1 MKRDI
6 PLDHLQFATRCVHG
20 GVYKDPLYNSV
31 VTPIYPSSTF
41 YFEGPRQTSGYDYS
55 RTKNPTRDALEENL
69 ASLEG
74 GAGATAVATGMAAI
88 TTVLHLLPA
97 GAHVVSGADIYG
109 GTYRLFANVLPAR
122 GLRFS
127 MVDMGDP
134 AAVAAAI
141 EPDTAL
147 IWIETPSNPLLRL
160 TDIRAVCALAR
171 ERGVLTCADNTFLS
185 PYLQRPLEMGAD
197 LVVHST
203 TKYLNGHSDVVGGA
217 IVSGTRELAEK
228 VAATANALGT
238 TCSPFDAWLVLRGV
252 KTLPLR
258 MQAHEKN
265 AAALAQLLD
274 AHPLVERV
282 YYPGLS
288 QHPGHELARRQQH
301 GFGAMLSFELAGGEA
316 AVFRLVERLKLYAFA
331 ESLGGVESL
340 IEHPTS
346 MSHAAMTPQAQA
358 DAGIGPGLVRVSAGI
373 EDTQDLVD
381 DMAQALAAI
390 ESGD

>member
-6 PLDHLQFATRCVHG
+6 PLDDLQFATRCVHG

-41 YFEGPRQTSGYDYS
+41 YFEGPRQTSGYDYT
-55 RTKNPTRDALEENL
+55 RTKNPTREALEENL

-88 TTVLHLLPA
+88 ATVLHLLPA
-97 GAHVVSGADIYG
+97 GAHVIAGNDIYG
-109 GTYRLFANVLPAR
+109 GTFRLFSSVMPAR

-127 MVDMGDP
+127 LVDMGDP
-134 AAVAAAI
+134 GAVAAAF
-141 EPDTAL
+141 EKDTAL
-147 IWIETPSNPLLRL
+147 VWIETPSNPLLRL
-160 TDIRAVCALAR
+160 TDIAAVCALAR
-171 ERGVLTCADNTFLS
+171 ARGALSCADNTFLS
-185 PYLQRPLEMGAD
+185 PYLQRPLALGAD

-217 IVSGTRELAEK
+217 IVAGTRELAER

-238 TCSPFDAWLVLRGV
+238 TCSPYDAWLVLRGV

-258 MQAHEKN
+258 MQAHQKN
-265 AAALAQLLD
+265 AAALAAFL
-274 AHPLVERV
+274 AGHARVERV
-282 YYPGLS
+282 YYPGLPS
-288 QHPGHELARRQQH
+288 HPDHALAQRQQH
-301 GFGAMLSFELAGGEA
+301 GFGAMLSFDLKGGEA

-340 IEHPTS
+340 IEHPAS
-346 MSHAAMTPQAQA
+346 MSHAAMTPAA
-358 DAGIGPGLVRVSAGI
+358 LAAAGIGPGLVRVSVGI
-373 EDTQDLVD
+373 EDERDLLA
-381 DMAQALAAI
+381 DMAQALAAL
-390 ESGD
+390 D

>member
-1 MKRDI
+1 MKRHI
-6 PLDHLQFATRCVHG
+6 PLESLKFATRCVHG

-31 VTPIYPSSTF
+31 VTPLYPSSTF
-41 YFEGPRQTSGYDYS
+41 YFEGPRQTSGYDYT

-88 TTVLHLLPA
+88 TTVLHLLPP
-97 GAHVVSGADIYG
+97 GAHVIAGNDIYG
-109 GTYRLFANVLPAR
+109 GTYRLFASVLPAR

-127 MVDMGDP
+127 LVDMGDLN
-134 AAVAAAI
+134 AVAAAF

-147 IWIETPSNPLLRL
+147 VWIETPSNPLLRL
-160 TDIRAVCALAR
+160 TDIAAVSALAR
-171 ERGVLTCADNTFLS
+171 ERGALSCADNTFLS
-185 PYLQRPLEMGAD
+185 PYLQRPLVLGAD

-217 IVSGTRELAEK
+217 IVAGTAELAEQ

-238 TCSPFDAWLVLRGV
+238 TSSPYDAWLVLRGV

-258 MQAHEKN
+258 MQAHERN
-265 AAALAQLLD
+265 ARALAQFLQE
-274 AHPLVERV
+274 HPKVSRV
-282 YYPGLS
+282 HYPGLPD
-288 QHPGHELARRQQH
+288 HPGHALARRQQD
-301 GFGAMLSFELAGGEA
+301 GFGAMLSFDLEGGEA

-340 IEHPTS
+340 IEHPAS
-346 MSHAAMTPQAQA
+346 MSHAAMTAQAQIE
-358 DAGIGPGLVRVSAGI
+358 AGIGPGLVRVSVGI
-373 EDTQDLVD
+373 EDVD
-381 DMAQALAAI
+381 DLIDDLAEGLAYA
-390 ESGD
+390 

>member
-6 PLDHLQFATRCVHG
+6 PLDDLQFATRCVHG

-41 YFEGPRQTSGYDYS
+41 YFEGPRQTTGYDYT

-69 ASLEG
+69 AGLEG

-97 GAHVVSGADIYG
+97 GAHVIAGNDIYG

-127 MVDMGDP
+127 LIDMGDLD
-134 AAVAAAI
+134 AVAAAF
-141 EPDTAL
+141 EKDTAL
-147 IWIETPSNPLLRL
+147 VWIETPSNPLLRL
-160 TDIRAVCALAR
+160 TDVAAVCALAR
-171 ERGVLTCADNTFLS
+171 ERGALSCADNTFLS
-185 PYLQRPLEMGAD
+185 PYLQRPIELGAD
-197 LVVHST
+197 LVLHST

-217 IVSGTRELAEK
+217 IVAKDAELAAR

-238 TCSPFDAWLVLRGV
+238 TCSPYDAWLVLRGV

-265 AAALAQLLD
+265 ATALANFLD
-274 AHPLVERV
+274 AHPRVERV
-282 YYPGLS
+282 YYPGLPTHPQHALAQS
-288 QHPGHELARRQQH
+288 QQR
-301 GFGAMLSFELAGGEA
+301 GFGAMLSFDLAGGEA
-316 AVFRLVERLKLYAFA
+316 AVFRLVERLRLYAFA

-340 IEHPTS
+340 IEHPAS
-346 MSHAAMTPQAQA
+346 MSHAAMSPEAQA
-358 DAGIGPGLVRVSAGI
+358 AAGIGAGLVRVSVGI
-373 EDTQDLVD
+373 EDERDLVA
-381 DMAQALAAI
+381 DMAQALAAL
-390 ESGD
+390 G

>member
-1 MKRDI
+1 MKRHI
-6 PLDHLQFATRCVHG
+6 PLETLQFATRCVHG

-41 YFEGPRQTSGYDYS
+41 YFEGPRQTSGYDYT

-88 TTVLHLLPA
+88 ATALHLLPA
-97 GAHVVSGADIYG
+97 GAHVIAGNDIYG

-122 GLRFS
+122 GLRFTL
-127 MVDMGDP
+127 VDMGDLD
-134 AAVAAAI
+134 AVAAAI

-147 IWIETPSNPLLRL
+147 IWIESPSNPLLRL
-160 TDIRAVCALAR
+160 TDVAAVCALAR
-171 ERGVLTCADNTFLS
+171 ARGILSCADNTFLS
-185 PYLQRPLEMGAD
+185 PYLQRPLELGAD

-217 IVSGTRELAEK
+217 IVSATPELAAK

-265 AAALAQLLD
+265 AAALAQFLD
-274 AHPLVERV
+274 EHGRVERV
-282 YYPGLS
+282 YYPGLPTHP
-288 QHPGHELARRQQH
+288 QHALAKRQQH
-301 GFGAMLSFELAGGEA
+301 GFGAMLSFDLKGGES
-316 AVFRLVERLKLYAFA
+316 AVFGLVERLKLYAFA

-340 IEHPTS
+340 IEHPAS
-346 MSHAAMTPQAQA
+346 MSHAAMSPEALA
-358 DAGIGPGLVRVSAGI
+358 AAGIGPGLARVSVGI
-373 EDTQDLVD
+373 EDTQDLIA
-381 DMAQALAAI
+381 DMAQAL
-390 ESGD
+390 GD

>member
-1 MKRDI
+1 MKRHL
-6 PLDHLQFATRCVHG
+6 PLENLQFATRCVHG

-41 YFEGPRQTSGYDYS
+41 YFEGPRQTSGYDYT

-74 GAGATAVATGMAAI
+74 GAGATAVATGMAAV
-88 TTVLHLLPA
+88 TTALHLLPA
-97 GAHVVSGADIYG
+97 GTHVIAGNDIYG
-109 GTYRLFANVLPAR
+109 GTYRLFANLLPAR
-122 GLRFS
+122 GLRFTLI
-127 MVDMGDP
+127 DMGDLD
-134 AAVAAAI
+134 AVAAAI
-141 EPDTAL
+141 EPDTAM

-160 TDIRAVCALAR
+160 TDIAAVCALAR
-171 ERGVLTCADNTFLS
+171 SRGILTCADNTFLS
-185 PYLQRPLEMGAD
+185 PYLQRPLGLGAD

-217 IVSGTRELAEK
+217 IVSATPELAAK

-265 AAALAQLLD
+265 AAALAEYLD
-274 AHPLVERV
+274 THPRVERV
-282 YYPGLS
+282 YYPGL
-288 QHPGHELARRQQH
+288 PGHPDHALARRQQH
-301 GFGAMLSFELAGGEA
+301 GFGAMLSFDLKGGEDD
-316 AVFRLVERLKLYAFA
+316 VFRLVERLRLYAFA

-340 IEHPTS
+340 IEHPAS
-346 MSHAAMTPQAQA
+346 MSHAAMSPEAQA
-358 DAGIGPGLVRVSAGI
+358 AAGIGPGLVRVSVGI
-373 EDTQDLVD
+373 EDTQDLLD
-381 DMAQALAAI
+381 DMRQGLAT
-390 ESGD
+390 G

>member
-1 MKRDI
+1 MKRTI
-6 PLDHLQFATRCVHG
+6 PLDDLQFATRCVHG
-20 GVYKDPLYNSV
+20 GVYKDAQYNSV

-41 YFEGPRQTSGYDYS
+41 YFEGPRQTTGYDYT
-55 RTKNPTRDALEENL
+55 RTRNPTRDALEENL

-97 GAHVVSGADIYG
+97 GAHVIAGNDIYG

-127 MVDMGDP
+127 LVDMGDL
-134 AAVAAAI
+134 AAI
-141 EPDTAL
+141 EAAIEKDTAL

-160 TDIRAVCALAR
+160 TDIAAVCALAR
-171 ERGVLTCADNTFLS
+171 PRGILTCADNTFLS
-185 PYLQRPLEMGAD
+185 PYLQRPLELGAD
-197 LVVHST
+197 LALHST

-217 IVSGTRELAEK
+217 IVSATVELAAR

-238 TCSPFDAWLVLRGV
+238 TCSPYDAWLVLRGV

-258 MQAHEKN
+258 MRAHEKN
-265 AAALAQLLD
+265 AAALAQFLD
-274 AHPLVERV
+274 AQPQVSRV
-282 YYPGLS
+282 YYPGLET
-288 QHPGHELARRQQH
+288 HADHALARRQQH
-301 GFGAMLSFELAGGEA
+301 GFGAMLSFDLDGGEQ

-340 IEHPTS
+340 IEHPAS
-346 MSHAAMTPQAQA
+346 MSHAAMTPEAQA
-358 DAGIGPGLVRVSAGI
+358 AAGIGPGLTRVSVGI
-373 EDTQDLVD
+373 EDAQDLID
-381 DMAQALAAI
+381 DMRQALA
-390 ESGD
+390 GV

>member
-1 MKRDI
+1 MKRHI
-6 PLDHLQFATRCVHG
+6 PLENLQFATRCVHG
-20 GVYKDPLYNSV
+20 GVYKDAQYNSV

-41 YFEGPRQTSGYDYS
+41 YFEGPRQTSGYDYT

-88 TTVLHLLPA
+88 TTTLHLLPA
-97 GAHVVSGADIYG
+97 GAHVIAGNDIYG
-109 GTYRLFANVLPAR
+109 GTYRLFANMLPAR
-122 GLRFS
+122 GLRFTLI
-127 MVDMGDP
+127 DMGDP
-134 AAVAAAI
+134 EAIADAI
-141 EPDTAL
+141 EPDTAM

-160 TDIRAVCALAR
+160 TDITAVCAVAR
-171 ERGVLTCADNTFLS
+171 GRGILTCADNTFLS
-185 PYLQRPLEMGAD
+185 PYLQRPLELGAD

-217 IVSGTRELAEK
+217 IVSATPELAAK

-265 AAALAQLLD
+265 AAALAAYLD
-274 AHPLVERV
+274 AHPQVERV
-282 YYPGLS
+282 YYPGL
-288 QHPGHELARRQQH
+288 PGHPDHALARRQQH
-301 GFGAMLSFELAGGEA
+301 GFGAMLSFDLKGGED

-340 IEHPTS
+340 IEHPAS
-346 MSHAAMTPQAQA
+346 MSHAAMSPEAQTA
-358 DAGIGPGLVRVSAGI
+358 AGIGPGLVRVSVGI
-373 EDTQDLVD
+373 EDTQDLLA
-381 DMAQALAAI
+381 DMAQALP
-390 ESGD
+390 G

>member
-1 MKRDI
+1 MTRHI
-6 PLDHLQFATRCVHG
+6 PLESLRFATRCVHG

-41 YFEGPRQTSGYDYS
+41 YFEGPRQTSGYDYT

-88 TTVLHLLPA
+88 TTALHLLPP
-97 GAHVVSGADIYG
+97 GAHVIAGNDIYG
-109 GTYRLFANVLPAR
+109 GTYRLFANLLPSR

-127 MVDMGDP
+127 LIDMGDLS
-134 AAVAAAI
+134 AVAAAF

-147 IWIETPSNPLLRL
+147 VWIETPSNPLLRL
-160 TDIRAVCALAR
+160 TDIAAVCAMAR
-171 ERGVLTCADNTFLS
+171 EHGALSCADNTFLS
-185 PYLQRPLEMGAD
+185 PYLQRPLALGAD

-217 IVSGTRELAEK
+217 IVAGTPELAEK

-238 TCSPFDAWLVLRGV
+238 TSSPYDAWLVLRGV

-258 MQAHEKN
+258 MQAHERN
-265 AAALAQLLD
+265 AQALAQFLQ
-274 AHPLVERV
+274 AHPKVSRV
-282 YYPGLS
+282 HYPGLPD
-288 QHPGHELARRQQH
+288 HPGHALARRQQD
-301 GFGAMLSFELAGGEA
+301 GFGAMLSFDLEGGEA

-340 IEHPTS
+340 IEHPAS

-358 DAGIGPGLVRVSAGI
+358 DAGIGPGLVRVSVGI
-373 EDTQDLVD
+373 EDADDLIAD
-381 DMAQALAAI
+381 LAEGLANV
-390 ESGD
+390 

>member
-1 MKRDI
+1 MKRHI
-6 PLDHLQFATRCVHG
+6 PLESLKFATRCVHG

-31 VTPIYPSSTF
+31 VTPLYPSSTF
-41 YFEGPRQTSGYDYS
+41 YFEGPRQTSGYDYT

-88 TTVLHLLPA
+88 TTALHLLPP
-97 GAHVVSGADIYG
+97 GAHVIAGNDIYG

-127 MVDMGDP
+127 LVDMGDLN
-134 AAVAAAI
+134 AVAAAF

-147 IWIETPSNPLLRL
+147 VWIETPSNPLLRL
-160 TDIRAVCALAR
+160 TDIAAVSALAR
-171 ERGVLTCADNTFLS
+171 EHGALICADNTFLS
-185 PYLQRPLEMGAD
+185 PYLQRPLALGAD

-217 IVSGTRELAEK
+217 IVAGTPELAEK

-238 TCSPFDAWLVLRGV
+238 TSSPYDAWLVLRGV

-258 MQAHEKN
+258 MQAHERN
-265 AAALAQLLD
+265 AQALAQFLLE
-274 AHPLVERV
+274 HPKVSRV
-282 YYPGLS
+282 HYPGLPD
-288 QHPGHELARRQQH
+288 HPGHALARRQQD
-301 GFGAMLSFELAGGEA
+301 GFGAMLSFDLEGGEA

-340 IEHPTS
+340 IEHPAS

-358 DAGIGPGLVRVSAGI
+358 QAGIGPGLVRVSVGI
-373 EDTQDLVD
+373 EDADDLIAD
-381 DMAQALAAI
+381 LAA
-390 ESGD
+390 GLANA

>member
-1 MKRDI
+1 MKRHI
-6 PLDHLQFATRCVHG
+6 PLENLQFATRCVHG
-20 GVYKDPLYNSV
+20 GVYKDAQYNSV

-41 YFEGPRQTSGYDYS
+41 YFEGPRQTSGYDYT

-74 GAGATAVATGMAAI
+74 GAGASAVATGMAAI
-88 TTVLHLLPA
+88 TTALHLLPA
-97 GAHVVSGADIYG
+97 GAHVIAGNDIYG

-122 GLRFS
+122 GLRFTL
-127 MVDMGDP
+127 VDMGDLD
-134 AAVAAAI
+134 AVAAAI
-141 EPDTAL
+141 EPDTAM

-160 TDIRAVCALAR
+160 TDVAAVCALAR
-171 ERGVLTCADNTFLS
+171 ARGILSCADNTFLS
-185 PYLQRPLEMGAD
+185 PYLQRPLELGAD

-217 IVSGTRELAEK
+217 IVSATPELAAK

-265 AAALAQLLD
+265 AAALAAYLD
-274 AHPLVERV
+274 AHPQVERV
-282 YYPGLS
+282 YYPGLTGHP
-288 QHPGHELARRQQH
+288 QHALARRQQH
-301 GFGAMLSFELAGGEA
+301 GFGAMLSFGLKGGED

-340 IEHPTS
+340 IEHPAS
-346 MSHAAMTPQAQA
+346 MSHAAMSPEAQTS
-358 DAGIGPGLVRVSAGI
+358 AGIGPGLVRVSVGI
-373 EDTQDLVD
+373 EDTQDLLA
-381 DMAQALAAI
+381 DMAQALP
-390 ESGD
+390 G

>member
-1 MKRDI
+1 MKRVI
-6 PLDHLQFATRCVHG
+6 PLDALQFATRCVHG

-41 YFEGPRQTSGYDYS
+41 YFEGPRQTTGYDYT
-55 RTKNPTRDALEENL
+55 RTRNPTRDGLEENL

-97 GAHVVSGADIYG
+97 GAHVIAGNDIYG

-127 MVDMGDP
+127 LIDMGDLD
-134 AAVAAAI
+134 AVAAAF

-147 IWIETPSNPLLRL
+147 VWIETPSNPLLRL
-160 TDIRAVCALAR
+160 TDIAAVCALAR
-171 ERGVLTCADNTFLS
+171 ARGALSCADNTFLS
-185 PYLQRPLEMGAD
+185 PYLQRPLELGAD

-217 IVSGTRELAEK
+217 IVSHTRELADK

-238 TCSPFDAWLVLRGV
+238 TCSPYDAWLVLRGV

-258 MQAHEKN
+258 MAAHQKN
-265 AAALAQLLD
+265 AAALAAFLD
-274 AHPLVERV
+274 AHPRVERV
-282 YYPGLS
+282 YYPGLPS
-288 QHPGHELARRQQH
+288 HPQHSLAQRQQH
-301 GFGAMLSFELAGGEA
+301 GFGAMLSFDLAGGEA
-316 AVFRLVERLKLYAFA
+316 AVFRLVEHLKLYAFA

-340 IEHPTS
+340 IEHPAS
-346 MSHAAMTPQAQA
+346 MSHAAMTPEAQA
-358 DAGIGPGLVRVSAGI
+358 AAGIGPGLVRVSVGI
-373 EDTQDLVD
+373 EDEHDLVA
-381 DMAQALAAI
+381 DMAQALAAL
-390 ESGD
+390 D

>member
-1 MKRDI
+1 MKRHI
-6 PLDHLQFATRCVHG
+6 PLESLKFATRCVHG

-31 VTPIYPSSTF
+31 VTPLYPSSTF
-41 YFEGPRQTSGYDYS
+41 YFEGPRQTSGYDYT

-88 TTVLHLLPA
+88 TTALHLLPP
-97 GAHVVSGADIYG
+97 GAHVIAGNDIYG

-127 MVDMGDP
+127 LVDMGDLN
-134 AAVAAAI
+134 AVAAAF

-147 IWIETPSNPLLRL
+147 VWIETPSNPLLRL
-160 TDIRAVCALAR
+160 TDIAAVSAMARDHGALS
-171 ERGVLTCADNTFLS
+171 CADNTFLS
-185 PYLQRPLEMGAD
+185 PYLQRPLALGAD

-217 IVSGTRELAEK
+217 IVAGTPELAEK

-238 TCSPFDAWLVLRGV
+238 TSSPYDAWLVLRGV

-258 MQAHEKN
+258 MQAHERN
-265 AAALAQLLD
+265 AQALAQFLLE
-274 AHPLVERV
+274 HPKVSRV
-282 YYPGLS
+282 HYPGLPD
-288 QHPGHELARRQQH
+288 HPGHALARRQQD
-301 GFGAMLSFELAGGEA
+301 GFGAMLSFDLEGGEA

-340 IEHPTS
+340 IEHPAS

-358 DAGIGPGLVRVSAGI
+358 QAGIGPGLVRVSVGI
-373 EDTQDLVD
+373 EDADDLIAD
-381 DMAQALAAI
+381 LAEGLANA
-390 ESGD
+390 

>member
-6 PLDHLQFATRCVHG
+6 PLDELQFATRCVHG

-41 YFEGPRQTSGYDYS
+41 YFEGPRQTSGYDYT
-55 RTKNPTRDALEENL
+55 RTKNPTRDALEQNL

-88 TTVLHLLPA
+88 ATVLHLLPA
-97 GAHVVSGADIYG
+97 GAHVIAGNDIYG
-109 GTYRLFANVLPAR
+109 GTFRLFSSVMPAR

-127 MVDMGDP
+127 LVDMGDP
-134 AAVAAAI
+134 GAVAAAF

-147 IWIETPSNPLLRL
+147 VWIETPSNPLLRL
-160 TDIRAVCALAR
+160 TDIAAVCALAR
-171 ERGVLTCADNTFLS
+171 ARGALSCADNTFLS
-185 PYLQRPLEMGAD
+185 PYLQRPLELGAD

-217 IVSGTRELAEK
+217 IVAGTRELAER

-238 TCSPFDAWLVLRGV
+238 TCSPYDAWLVLRGV

-258 MQAHEKN
+258 MQAHQKN
-265 AAALAQLLD
+265 AAALAAFL
-274 AHPLVERV
+274 AGHARVERV
-282 YYPGLS
+282 YYPGLPS
-288 QHPGHELARRQQH
+288 HPDHALAQRQQH
-301 GFGAMLSFELAGGEA
+301 GFGAMLSFDLKGGEA
-316 AVFRLVERLKLYAFA
+316 AVFRLVEHLKLYAFA

-340 IEHPTS
+340 IEHPAS
-346 MSHAAMTPQAQA
+346 MSHAAMTPAA
-358 DAGIGPGLVRVSAGI
+358 LAAAGIGPGLVRVSVGV
-373 EDTQDLVD
+373 EDERDLVA
-381 DMAQALAAI
+381 DMAQALAAL
-390 ESGD
+390 D

>member
-1 MKRDI
+1 MKRTI
-6 PLDHLQFATRCVHG
+6 PLDELQFATRCVHG
-20 GVYKDPLYNSV
+20 GVYKDAQYNSV

-41 YFEGPRQTSGYDYS
+41 YFEGPRQTTGYDYT

-97 GAHVVSGADIYG
+97 GAHVIAGNDIYG

-127 MVDMGDP
+127 LVDMGDL
-134 AAVAAAI
+134 AAIEAAI

-160 TDIRAVCALAR
+160 TDIAAVCALAR
-171 ERGVLTCADNTFLS
+171 PRGILTCADNTFLS
-185 PYLQRPLEMGAD
+185 PYLQRPLELGAD
-197 LVVHST
+197 MSLHST

-217 IVSGTRELAEK
+217 IVSGTPELATR

-238 TCSPFDAWLVLRGV
+238 TCSPYDAWLVLRGV

-265 AAALAQLLD
+265 AAALAQFLD
-274 AHPLVERV
+274 AQPQVPHV
-282 YYPGLS
+282 YYPGLAS
-288 QHPGHELARRQQH
+288 HPQHALARRQQS
-301 GFGAMLSFELAGGEA
+301 GFGAMLSFDLEGGEE

-340 IEHPTS
+340 IEHPVS
-346 MSHAAMTPQAQA
+346 MSHAAMTPEAQA
-358 DAGIGPGLVRVSAGI
+358 AAGIGPGLTRVSVGI
-373 EDTQDLVD
+373 EDAQDLID
-381 DMAQALAAI
+381 DMRQALAGI
-390 ESGD
+390 

>member
-6 PLDHLQFATRCVHG
+6 PLEHLHFATRCVHG

-41 YFEGPRQTSGYDYS
+41 YFEGPRQTSGYDYT

-74 GAGATAVATGMAAI
+74 GVGATAVATGMAAI
-88 TTVLHLLPA
+88 TTALHLLPA
-97 GAHVVSGADIYG
+97 GAHVIAGNDIYG

-127 MVDMGDP
+127 FVDMGDLH
-134 AAVAAAI
+134 AVAAAF
-141 EPDTAL
+141 EPDTAM
-147 IWIETPSNPLLRL
+147 IWLETPSNPLLRL
-160 TDIRAVCALAR
+160 TDISAVCDLAR
-171 ERGVLTCADNTFLS
+171 GRGVLSCADNTFLS
-185 PYLQRPLEMGAD
+185 PYLQRPLELGAD

-265 AAALAQLLD
+265 AAALAQFLT
-274 AHPLVERV
+274 AQPQVERV
-282 YYPGLS
+282 YYPGLPT
-288 QHPGHELARRQQH
+288 HPEHALARRQQR
-301 GFGAMLSFELAGGEA
+301 GFGAMLSFDLKGGED
-316 AVFRLVERLKLYAFA
+316 AVFRLVKRLKLYAFA

-340 IEHPTS
+340 IEHPAS
-346 MSHAAMTPQAQA
+346 MSHAAMSADAQVA
-358 DAGIGPGLVRVSAGI
+358 AGIGPGLVRVSVGI
-373 EDTQDLVD
+373 EDSQDLVA
-381 DMAQALAAI
+381 DMAHALAD
-390 ESGD
+390 S

>member
-1 MKRDI
+1 MKRTI
-6 PLDHLQFATRCVHG
+6 PLHNLQFATRCVHG
-20 GVYKDPLYNSV
+20 GVYKDAQYNSV

-41 YFEGPRQTSGYDYS
+41 YFEGPRQTTGYDYT

-97 GAHVVSGADIYG
+97 GAHVIAGNDIYG
-109 GTYRLFANVLPAR
+109 GTYRLFANILPAR

-127 MVDMGDP
+127 LVDMGDL
-134 AAVAAAI
+134 AAIEAAI

-160 TDIRAVCALAR
+160 TDIAAVCALAR
-171 ERGVLTCADNTFLS
+171 PRGILTCADNTFLS
-185 PYLQRPLEMGAD
+185 PYLQRPLELGAD
-197 LVVHST
+197 LALHST

-217 IVSGTRELAEK
+217 IVSGTPELATR

-238 TCSPFDAWLVLRGV
+238 TCSPYDAWLVLRGV

-265 AAALAQLLD
+265 AAALAQFLD
-274 AHPLVERV
+274 AQPQVQHV
-282 YYPGLS
+282 YYPGLAS
-288 QHPGHELARRQQH
+288 HPQHALARRQQS
-301 GFGAMLSFELAGGEA
+301 GFGAMLSFDLEGGEQ

-340 IEHPTS
+340 IEHPVS
-346 MSHAAMTPQAQA
+346 MSHAAMSPEAQA
-358 DAGIGPGLVRVSAGI
+358 AAGIGPGLTRVSVGI
-373 EDTQDLVD
+373 EDAQDLID
-381 DMAQALAAI
+381 DMRQALAGI
-390 ESGD
+390 

>member
-1 MKRDI
+1 MKRHI
-6 PLDHLQFATRCVHG
+6 PLESLKFATRCVHG

-31 VTPIYPSSTF
+31 VTPLYPSSTF
-41 YFEGPRQTSGYDYS
+41 YFEGPRQTSGYDYT

-88 TTVLHLLPA
+88 TTALHLLPP
-97 GAHVVSGADIYG
+97 GAHVIAGNDIYG

-127 MVDMGDP
+127 LVDMGDLN
-134 AAVAAAI
+134 AVAAAF

-147 IWIETPSNPLLRL
+147 VWIETPSNPLLRL
-160 TDIRAVCALAR
+160 TDIAAVSAMARDHGALS
-171 ERGVLTCADNTFLS
+171 CADNTFLS
-185 PYLQRPLEMGAD
+185 PYLQRPLALGAD

-217 IVSGTRELAEK
+217 IVAGTPELAEQ

-238 TCSPFDAWLVLRGV
+238 TSSPYDAWLVLRGV

-258 MQAHEKN
+258 MQAHERN
-265 AAALAQLLD
+265 AQALAQFLLE
-274 AHPLVERV
+274 HPKVSRV
-282 YYPGLS
+282 HYPGLPD
-288 QHPGHELARRQQH
+288 HPGHALARRQQD
-301 GFGAMLSFELAGGEA
+301 GFGAMLSFDLEGGEA

-340 IEHPTS
+340 IEHPAS

-358 DAGIGPGLVRVSAGI
+358 QAGIGPGLVRVSVGI
-373 EDTQDLVD
+373 EDADDLIAD
-381 DMAQALAAI
+381 LAEGLANA
-390 ESGD
+390 

>member
-1 MKRDI
+1 MKRHI
-6 PLDHLQFATRCVHG
+6 PLESLKFATRCVHG

-31 VTPIYPSSTF
+31 VTPLYPSSTF
-41 YFEGPRQTSGYDYS
+41 YFEGPRQTSGYDYT

-88 TTVLHLLPA
+88 TTALHLLPP
-97 GAHVVSGADIYG
+97 GAHVIAGNDIYG

-127 MVDMGDP
+127 LVDMGDLN
-134 AAVAAAI
+134 AVAAAF

-147 IWIETPSNPLLRL
+147 VWIETPSNPLLRL
-160 TDIRAVCALAR
+160 TDIAAVSAMARDHGALS
-171 ERGVLTCADNTFLS
+171 CADNTFLS
-185 PYLQRPLEMGAD
+185 PYLQRPLALGAD

-217 IVSGTRELAEK
+217 IVAGTPELAEQ

-238 TCSPFDAWLVLRGV
+238 TSSPYDAWLVLRGV

-258 MQAHEKN
+258 MQAHERN
-265 AAALAQLLD
+265 AQALAQFLQ
-274 AHPLVERV
+274 AHPKVSRV
-282 YYPGLS
+282 HYPGLPD
-288 QHPGHELARRQQH
+288 HPGHALARRQQD
-301 GFGAMLSFELAGGEA
+301 GFGAMLSFDLEGGEA

-340 IEHPTS
+340 IEHPAS

-358 DAGIGPGLVRVSAGI
+358 QAGIGPGLVRVSVGI
-373 EDTQDLVD
+373 EDADDLIAD
-381 DMAQALAAI
+381 LAEGLANA
-390 ESGD
+390 

>member
-1 MKRDI
+1 MKRHI
-6 PLDHLQFATRCVHG
+6 PLENLQFATRCVHG
-20 GVYKDPLYNSV
+20 GVYKDAQYNSV

-41 YFEGPRQTSGYDYS
+41 YFEGPRQTSGYDYT

-74 GAGATAVATGMAAI
+74 GAGASAVATGMAAI
-88 TTVLHLLPA
+88 ATALHLLPA
-97 GAHVVSGADIYG
+97 GAHVIAGNDIYG

-122 GLRFS
+122 GLRFTLI
-127 MVDMGDP
+127 DMGDLD
-134 AAVAAAI
+134 AVEAAI
-141 EPDTAL
+141 EPDTAM
-147 IWIETPSNPLLRL
+147 IWIETPSKPLLRL
-160 TDIRAVCALAR
+160 TDVAAVCALAR
-171 ERGVLTCADNTFLS
+171 ARGILSCADNTFLS
-185 PYLQRPLEMGAD
+185 PYLQRPLELGAD

-217 IVSGTRELAEK
+217 IVSATPELAAK

-265 AAALAQLLD
+265 AAALAAYLD
-274 AHPLVERV
+274 AHPQVERV
-282 YYPGLS
+282 YYPGL
-288 QHPGHELARRQQH
+288 PGHPDHALARRQQH
-301 GFGAMLSFELAGGEA
+301 GFGAMLSFDLKGGED

-340 IEHPTS
+340 IEHPAS
-346 MSHAAMTPQAQA
+346 MSHAAMSPEAQTA
-358 DAGIGPGLVRVSAGI
+358 AGIGPGLVRVSVGI
-373 EDTQDLVD
+373 EDTQDLLA
-381 DMAQALAAI
+381 DMAQALP
-390 ESGD
+390 S

>member
-1 MKRDI
+1 MKRHI
-6 PLDHLQFATRCVHG
+6 PLESLKFATRCVHG

-31 VTPIYPSSTF
+31 VTPLYPSSTF
-41 YFEGPRQTSGYDYS
+41 YFEGPRQTSGYDYT

-88 TTVLHLLPA
+88 TTALHLLPP
-97 GAHVVSGADIYG
+97 GAHVIAGNDIYG

-127 MVDMGDP
+127 LVDMGDLN
-134 AAVAAAI
+134 AVAAAF

-147 IWIETPSNPLLRL
+147 VWIETPSNPLLRL
-160 TDIRAVCALAR
+160 TDIAAVSAMARDHGALS
-171 ERGVLTCADNTFLS
+171 CADNTFLS
-185 PYLQRPLEMGAD
+185 PYLQRPLALGAD

-217 IVSGTRELAEK
+217 IVAGTPELAEK

-238 TCSPFDAWLVLRGV
+238 TSSPYDAWLVLRGV

-258 MQAHEKN
+258 MQAHERN
-265 AAALAQLLD
+265 AQALAQFLQ
-274 AHPLVERV
+274 AHPKVSRV
-282 YYPGLS
+282 HYPGLPD
-288 QHPGHELARRQQH
+288 HPGHALARRQQD
-301 GFGAMLSFELAGGEA
+301 GFGAMLGFDLEGGEA

-340 IEHPTS
+340 IEHPAS

-358 DAGIGPGLVRVSAGI
+358 QAGIGPGLVRVSVGI
-373 EDTQDLVD
+373 EDADDLIAD
-381 DMAQALAAI
+381 LAEGLANA
-390 ESGD
+390 

>member
-6 PLDHLQFATRCVHG
+6 SLEHLHFATRCVHG

-41 YFEGPRQTSGYDYS
+41 YFEGPRQTSGYDYT

-74 GAGATAVATGMAAI
+74 GVGATAVATGMAAI
-88 TTVLHLLPA
+88 TTALHLLPA
-97 GAHVVSGADIYG
+97 GAHVIAGNDIYG

-127 MVDMGDP
+127 FVDMGDLH
-134 AAVAAAI
+134 AVAAAF
-141 EPDTAL
+141 EPDTAMVWL
-147 IWIETPSNPLLRL
+147 ETPSNPLLRL
-160 TDIRAVCALAR
+160 TDISAVCDLAR
-171 ERGVLTCADNTFLS
+171 GRGVLSCADNTFLS
-185 PYLQRPLEMGAD
+185 PYLQRPLELGAD

-265 AAALAQLLD
+265 AAALAQFLT
-274 AHPLVERV
+274 AQPQVERV
-282 YYPGLS
+282 YYPGLPT
-288 QHPGHELARRQQH
+288 HPEHALARRQQR
-301 GFGAMLSFELAGGEA
+301 GFGAMLSFDLKGGED
-316 AVFRLVERLKLYAFA
+316 AVFRLVKRLKLYAFA

-340 IEHPTS
+340 IEHPAS
-346 MSHAAMTPQAQA
+346 MSHAAMSADAQRA
-358 DAGIGPGLVRVSAGI
+358 AGIGPGLVRVSVGI
-373 EDTQDLVD
+373 EDSQDLVA
-381 DMAQALAAI
+381 DMAQGLAAL
-390 ESGD
+390 D

>member
-1 MKRDI
+1 MKRHI
-6 PLDHLQFATRCVHG
+6 PLETLQFATRCVHG

-41 YFEGPRQTSGYDYS
+41 YFEGPRQTSGYDYT

-88 TTVLHLLPA
+88 TTTLHLLPS
-97 GAHVVSGADIYG
+97 GAHVIAGNDIYG

-122 GLRFS
+122 GLRFTL
-127 MVDMGDP
+127 VDMGDP
-134 AAVAAAI
+134 EAIAAAI

-160 TDIRAVCALAR
+160 TDVAAVCALAR
-171 ERGVLTCADNTFLS
+171 SRGILSCADNTFLS
-185 PYLQRPLEMGAD
+185 PYLQRPLELGAD

-217 IVSGTRELAEK
+217 IVSATPELAAR

-265 AAALAQLLD
+265 AAALAQFLD
-274 AHPLVERV
+274 AHLLVEHV
-282 YYPGLS
+282 YYPGLAS
-288 QHPGHELARRQQH
+288 HPQHALAKSQQH
-301 GFGAMLSFELAGGEA
+301 GFGAMLSFDLKGGEE

-340 IEHPTS
+340 IEHPVS
-346 MSHAAMTPQAQA
+346 MSHAAMSPEAQA
-358 DAGIGPGLVRVSAGI
+358 AAGIGPGLVRVSVGI
-373 EDTQDLVD
+373 EDTQDLVA
-381 DMAQALAAI
+381 DMAQALP
-390 ESGD
+390 G